1 MLGISAFARQCL
13 GGAVMTLRFLL
24 LTILLWFC
32 FDSAAQADDFAYAAI
47 AKRFGETRL
56 DAQSVQEARMHGECL
71 VGLKHLIFVK
81 RAEFDPVAEW
91 INYRTLSLLE
101 QFPPCN
107 VLIMME
113 GARHELMKEDEQ
125 S

>member
-1 MLGISAFARQCL
+1 
-13 GGAVMTLRFLL
+13 MTRKFLL
-24 LTILLWFC
+24 AMIAWFLSC
-32 FDSAAQADDFAYAAI
+32 PAVALADEFSYEAI
-47 AKRFGETRL
+47 ASRFAETRL
-56 DAQSVQEARMHGECL
+56 DEGSVQEAKMHGECL

-81 RAEFDPVAEW
+81 RDDFDPVAEW
-91 INYRTLSLLE
+91 INYRTISLLE

-113 GARHELMKEDEQ
+113 VAREELMDGDGQ

>member
-1 MLGISAFARQCL
+1 
-13 GGAVMTLRFLL
+13 MTAKFLL
-24 LTILLWFC
+24 VTIFSFLCCL
-32 FDSAAQADDFAYAAI
+32 SVAQADEFSYEAVAE
-47 AKRFGETRL
+47 RFGETQL
-56 DAQSVQEARMHGECL
+56 DEESVQEAKMHGECL

-81 RAEFDPVAEW
+81 RDDFDPVAEW
-91 INYRTLSLLE
+91 INYRTISLLE

-113 GARHELMKEDEQ
+113 VAREELMEEDSQ

>member
-1 MLGISAFARQCL
+1 
-13 GGAVMTLRFLL
+13 MTLKFYLL
-24 LTILLWFC
+24 AILLWT
-32 FDSAAQADDFAYAAI
+32 SLVLTVQAQDFSYAEI
-47 AKRFGETRL
+47 AERFGETRL
-56 DAQSVQEARMHGECL
+56 DAKHVQEAKMHGECL

-91 INYRTLSLLE
+91 INYRTISLLE

-113 GARHELMKEDEQ
+113 VARIELMEESQ
-125 S
+125 

>member
-1 MLGISAFARQCL
+1 
-13 GGAVMTLRFLL
+13 MTPKFLL
-24 LTILLWFC
+24 VTIFSFLCCL
-32 FDSAAQADDFAYAAI
+32 SVAQADEFSYEAV
-47 AKRFGETRL
+47 AKRFGETQL
-56 DAQSVQEARMHGECL
+56 DAESVQEAKMHGECL

-81 RAEFDPVAEW
+81 RDDFDPVAEW
-91 INYRTLSLLE
+91 INYRTISLLE

-113 GARHELMKEDEQ
+113 VARKELMEGDSQ

>member
-1 MLGISAFARQCL
+1 
-13 GGAVMTLRFLL
+13 MTPKFLL
-24 LTILLWFC
+24 VTIFWFLC
-32 FDSAAQADDFAYAAI
+32 YLSVAQADEFSYEAV
-47 AKRFGETRL
+47 AKRFGETQL
-56 DAQSVQEARMHGECL
+56 DAKRVQEAKMHGECL

-81 RAEFDPVAEW
+81 RDDFDPVAEW
-91 INYRTLSLLE
+91 INYRTISLLE

-113 GARHELMKEDEQ
+113 VAREELIEGDSQ